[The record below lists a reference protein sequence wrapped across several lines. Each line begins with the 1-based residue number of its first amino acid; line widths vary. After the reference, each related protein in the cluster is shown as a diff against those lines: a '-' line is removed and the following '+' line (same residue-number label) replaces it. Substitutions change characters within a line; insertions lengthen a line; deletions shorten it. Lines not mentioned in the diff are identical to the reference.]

1 MKNQPLHNF
10 LRITAIVLLFVVSLN
25 ALAAG
30 YSFIVEPSG
39 KGLGITTEYLK
50 PSAPFKDYLIPGIV
64 LFVVN
69 GVLSSIIAVLAS
81 IKQKHY
87 RVFIVMQGCI
97 LAGWIAVQLTMVT
110 VFHPLHA
117 IIASIGLILIAIG
130 LVLRES
136 HKVVEHA

>member
-1 MKNQPLHNF
+1 MKNQSLHNF

-50 PSAPFKDYLIPGIV
+50 PSAPFKDYLIPGII
-64 LFVVN
+64 LFTVN
-69 GVLSSIIAVLAS
+69 GVLSSIIAVLAI

-87 RVFIVMQGCI
+87 PVFIVMQGCI
-97 LAGWIAVQLTMVT
+97 LSGWIAVQLTMVT
-110 VFHPLHA
+110 NFHPLHA
-117 IIASIGLILIAIG
+117 IIASIGLILIATG

>member
-1 MKNQPLHNF
+1 MKNQSLHNL
-10 LRITAIVLLFVVSLN
+10 LRKTAIVLLFDVSLN

-64 LFVVN
+64 LFAVN
-69 GVLSSIIAVLAS
+69 GVLSSIIAVLAI

-87 RVFIVMQGCI
+87 PVFIIMRV
-97 LAGWIAVQLTMVT
+97 AFWRD
-110 VFHPLHA
+110 
-117 IIASIGLILIAIG
+117 GLL
-130 LVLRES
+130 S
-136 HKVVEHA
+136 S